1 MFVIVPKNAHRIS
14 IKIYITIAP
23 TCFGVLT
30 PFSWNLQVVSAKIMN
45 Y

>member
-1 MFVIVPKNAHRIS
+1 MHKKYYKTN
-14 IKIYITIAP
+14 IKIAP

-30 PFSWNLQVVSAKIMN
+30 PPLGILQVVSAKVMN